1 VGVRDLLFFV
11 GAVRWE
17 LVLRRSPLLASAR
30 RWVVPLLASA
40 LPRGWLVQQLLA
52 SALKRRR
59 MTLQWKVLVLRGLR
73 WALLAKASQAQR
85 RARPR

>member
-1 VGVRDLLFFV
+1 MRDLRFFV
-11 GAVRWE
+11 GPVRWE

-40 LPRGWLVQQLLA
+40 LPRGRLVQLLA
-52 SALKRRR
+52 SALKRWR
-59 MTLQWKVLVLRGLR
+59 MMLRGLR
-73 WALLAKASQAQR
+73 WALLAKASQVQR